1 VETQVAFATDAV
13 TARAAEAGPRVNALT
28 DPANRQHTKARSGF
42 AIVRAHRNGD
52 VPRDYLRS
60 FLIVGRSGLAQ
71 LAYGPRAAAHLFEGR
86 GEAEDVQRR
95 LRRRTAIG
103 GYDYFIE
110 EAAQEARA
118 ASD

>member
-1 VETQVAFATDAV
+1 MPTGV
-13 TARAAEAGPRVNALT
+13 TSAIGSLVVPRSRALQEDPRV
-28 DPANRQHTKARSGF
+28 DPLPDSANRQQVEARSGF
-42 AIVRAHRNGD
+42 LIVRAHRNGD

-60 FLIVGRSGLAQ
+60 FLTVGRSGLAN

-95 LRRRTAIG
+95 LRRRAAIG

-110 EAAQEARA
+110 AL
-118 ASD
+118 SD